1 MTARRVGAAALT
13 ALLAGCGALLAGCG
27 AGNATPR
34 SPSLSALP
42 MVPGASIAAQV
53 KECDR
58 GADTFCALE
67 LVIVNRR
74 YRTSRDLVIDEH
86 RLLKKMGWSSASA
99 DTGEQR
105 AADSPGHKFRV
116 TYATAYGDLKG
127 IDLGWIK
134 RPRPIALALSR
145 ALFERAAAMSVMLE
159 IGNA

>member
-1 MTARRVGAAALT
+1 V
-13 ALLAGCGALLAGCG
+13 LLAACGAT
-27 AGNATPR
+27 NTTSR

-42 MVPGASIAAQV
+42 IVPGASIAAQV
-53 KECDR
+53 RECDR
-58 GADTFCALE
+58 GANTFCALE
-67 LVIVNRR
+67 FVIVDGR

-86 RLLKKMGWSSASA
+86 LLLKRMGWSSANA

-134 RPRPIALALSR
+134 RPRPITLALSR
-145 ALFERAAAMSVMLE
+145 ALFKRAAAMSVMLE